1 MSETSAILVTVG
13 MGIGAEIA
21 QKVVSDYT
29 GIRPLI
35 FLGKKEVLP
44 TIPVHKSDK
53 IMSIEF
59 LDGEA
64 CAEVA
69 AITYAVQQCLKGY
82 AAAMTTG
89 PINKKKLIDRGFSF
103 SGHTD
108 FLGALCNAEPVMAFT
123 GGSLKVV
130 LVTTHIPL
138 FKVPKAINA
147 HNIRHTVHTAA
158 HHLRQDLG
166 IANPRFAVCGVNPHA
181 GEEGVLGEEEKNII
195 HPCCAQLREDGFDV
209 VGAVSAE
216 TAFLMARRNEVDMVV
231 AMYHDQGLAP
241 LKAVDFGRSVN
252 WTLGLPIIRTSVDH
266 GTADALVG
274 QNKADHR
281 SLLAAI
287 ELADRIASCRQSSQY

>member
-1 MSETSAILVTVG
+1 MKENAAILVTVG

-21 QKVVSDYT
+21 QKVVHDYT
-29 GIRPLI
+29 RTRPLV
-35 FLGKKEVLP
+35 FLGKKNVLP
-44 TIPVHKSDK
+44 EIPNHKAS
-53 IMSIEF
+53 IMTSIEF
-59 LDGEA
+59 VDGEES
-64 CAEVA
+64 AEVA
-69 AITYAVQQCLKGY
+69 SIAYAAHQCLDGM

-89 PINKKKLIDRGFSF
+89 PINKKKLVDRGFAF

-108 FLGALCNAEPVMAFT
+108 FLGALCNAQPVMAFT
-123 GGSLKVV
+123 GGALKVA

-138 FKVPKAINA
+138 FKVPTAINA
-147 HNIRHTVHTAA
+147 QNIRHTVETAA
-158 HHLRQDLG
+158 HHLRHDLG
-166 IANPRFAVCGVNPHA
+166 IEHPKFAVCGVNPHA
-181 GEEGVLGEEEKNII
+181 GEEGVLGREEQEII
-195 HPCCAQLREDGFDV
+195 HPCCAQLRDDGFDV

-216 TAFLMARRNEVDMVV
+216 TAFLMAQRNEVDMVV

-287 ELADRIASCRQSSQY
+287 ELADHIASCRYYSQY